1 MVALGFA
8 GSAPTYHFYQGNQE
22 NILGIT
28 QDICEIMQG
37 IGYQDLGAN
46 CIARVKR
53 AIKDGL
59 AVAVAGADQAP
70 IKIAAAHVA
79 DYGATPK
86 SSVWGHGFKTSPT
99 YAALVNGM
107 ATHVL
112 DFEPMWSPPTHSVS
126 PTVPAAFALA
136 EAYGY
141 TGKQIVTAVAKGI
154 EIQGRMQY
162 AGNQYVPEELPFHP
176 PGVSGVV
183 GAAVTAGHLLKLN
196 TDQLRHAIGIAGS
209 RMGTILANIGSM
221 TKSTHCGNAGAS
233 GLDAALLARR
243 GFTANKD
250 VFEAHKGIIEAFY
263 AKGFDKKRF
272 LAFGKPYRIVN
283 PGHSIKMFPSQYAT
297 HFAITA
303 GLEMHAKV
311 GDLKRIRKVAMRG
324 PVMNYIDRAAPVS
337 GLAGKFSLQY
347 TAAAALLDGSV
358 KIDTFTDKRR
368 FRADMV
374 AMLGKI
380 KLTQDASIPNDLHDM
395 RIEITVTMDDGA
407 AHQVVCKGPKG
418 TWGMPPLR
426 DEDHRVKLEDCFSR
440 VLSGAKVDEVLT
452 NLDRIERQSAD
463 GVRDIL
469 KIIAG
474 KKKAGKSRSK

>member
-1 MVALGFA
+1 MSRTLG
-8 GSAPTYHFYQGNQE
+8 
-22 NILGIT
+22 LT
-28 QDICEIMQG
+28 QQICETMNG
-37 IGYQDLGAN
+37 IRYEDLGAD

-70 IKIAAAHVA
+70 IQIAVAHVTE
-79 DYGATPK
+79 YGAKPK
-86 SSVWGHGFKTSPT
+86 SSVWGHGFKTSPV
-99 YAALVNGM
+99 YAALINGM

-126 PTVPAAFALA
+126 PTVPVAFALA

-141 TGKQIVTAVAKGI
+141 SGKQIVTAVAKGI

-183 GAAVTAGHLLKLN
+183 GAAVTAGHLLRLN
-196 TDQLRHAIGIAGS
+196 TDQLRCAIGIAGS

-243 GFTANKD
+243 GFTANMD
-250 VFEAHKGIIEAFY
+250 VFEAHKGIIEAYY
-263 AKGFDKKRF
+263 AKGFDRKRF
-272 LAFGKPYRIVN
+272 LAFGKPYRVVN

-303 GLEMHAKV
+303 GLDMHALYTKT
-311 GDLKRIRKVAMRG
+311 GDARRIRSVEIRG
-324 PVMNYIDRAAPVS
+324 PVMNYIDRPAPVS

-368 FRADMV
+368 FRPDMV
-374 AMLGKI
+374 ALLGKI

-395 RIEITVTMDDGA
+395 RIELTVRMDGGA
-407 AHQVVCKGPKG
+407 THHVVCKGPKG
-418 TWGMPPLR
+418 TWGMPPLK

-440 VLSGAKVDEVLT
+440 VLSNSKVDELLAS
-452 NLDRIERQSAD
+452 LDRIEKQNAD
-463 GVRDIL
+463 GVQSIL
-469 KIIAG
+469 RLIAG
-474 KKKAGKSRSK
+474 KKNAAKAKLK

>member
-1 MVALGFA
+1 
-8 GSAPTYHFYQGNQE
+8 
-22 NILGIT
+22 
-28 QDICEIMQG
+28 MQG
-37 IGYQDLGAN
+37 IGYDDLGAD

-126 PTVPAAFALA
+126 PTVPVAFALA

-196 TDQLRHAIGIAGS
+196 TDQLRCAIGIAGS

-243 GFTANKD
+243 GFTANMD

-263 AKGFDKKRF
+263 AKGFDEKRF

-303 GLEMHAKV
+303 GLDMHGKIGGAI
-311 GDLKRIRKVAMRG
+311 GSGKRIRRVEIKG
-324 PVMNYIDRAAPVS
+324 PVMNYIDRPNPVS

-374 AMLGKI
+374 QLLGKI
-380 KLTQDASIPNDLHDM
+380 KLVQDASIPNDLHDM
-395 RIEITVTMDDGA
+395 RIELTVTMDDGA
-407 AHQVVCKGPKG
+407 THHVVCKGPKG
-418 TWGMPPLR
+418 TWGMPPLQ
-426 DEDHRVKLEDCFSR
+426 DAEHRVKLEDCFSR
-440 VLSGAKVDEVLT
+440 AMPDSKVEALLAQ
-452 NLDRIERQSAD
+452 LDRMEKQSAE
-463 GVRDIL
+463 GVRGIL
-469 KIIAG
+469 KTIAG
-474 KKKAGKSRSK
+474 KKAPSRQKT

>member
-1 MVALGFA
+1 M
-8 GSAPTYHFYQGNQE
+8 
-22 NILGIT
+22 GIT
-28 QDICEIMQG
+28 EKICVNMQG
-37 IGYQDLGAN
+37 IGYNDLGAD

-86 SSVWGHGFKTSPT
+86 STIWGHGFKTSPT

-126 PTVPAAFALA
+126 PTVPVAFALA

-196 TDQLRHAIGIAGS
+196 TDQLRCAIGIAGS

-243 GFTANKD
+243 GFTANMD

-263 AKGFDKKRF
+263 AKGFDEKRF

-303 GLEMHAKV
+303 GLDMHAKI
-311 GDLKRIRKVAMRG
+311 GDAKRIRGVEIKG
-324 PVMNYIDRAAPVS
+324 PVMNYIDRPAPVS

-358 KIDTFTDKRR
+358 KIDTFTDQRR

-374 AMLGKI
+374 QLLGKI
-380 KLTQDASIPNDLHDM
+380 KLVQDASIPNDLHDM
-395 RIEITVTMDDGA
+395 RIEITATMMDGEK
-407 AHQVVCKGPKG
+407 HHVVCKGPKG
-418 TWGMPPLR
+418 TWGMPPLQD
-426 DEDHRVKLEDCFSR
+426 DEHRVKLEDCFSR
-440 VLSGAKVDEVLT
+440 ALPDAKVDALLAQ
-452 NLDRIERQSAD
+452 LDCIEKQSAE
-463 GVRDIL
+463 GVRGIL
-469 KIIAG
+469 KMIAG
-474 KKKAGKSRSK
+474 KKTPSRIKRV

>member
-1 MVALGFA
+1 M
-8 GSAPTYHFYQGNQE
+8 
-22 NILGIT
+22 GIT
-28 QDICEIMQG
+28 EKICVTMQG
-37 IGYQDLGAN
+37 IGYNDLGAD

-126 PTVPAAFALA
+126 PTVPVAFALA

-209 RMGTILANIGSM
+209 RMGSILANIGSM

-243 GFTANKD
+243 GFTANMD

-263 AKGFDKKRF
+263 AKGFDEKRF

-311 GDLKRIRKVAMRG
+311 SDEIDNSKRIRKVEIRG

-368 FRADMV
+368 FRTDMV
-374 AMLGKI
+374 ALLGKI
-380 KLTQDASIPNDLHDM
+380 KLVQDPSIPNDLHDM

-407 AHQVVCKGPKG
+407 KHHVVCKGPKG
-418 TWGMPPLR
+418 TWGMPPLE
-426 DEDHRVKLEDCFSR
+426 DVDHRVKLVDCFSR
-440 VLSGAKVDEVLT
+440 VLPDAKVDALLT
-452 NLDRIERQSAD
+452 QLDRIEKQ
-463 GVRDIL
+463 GVEGVQGIL
-469 KIIAG
+469 KMIAG
-474 KKKAGKSRSK
+474 KKTPSRPKRK

>member
-1 MVALGFA
+1 M
-8 GSAPTYHFYQGNQE
+8 
-22 NILGIT
+22 GIT

-126 PTVPAAFALA
+126 PTVPVAFALA

>member
-1 MVALGFA
+1 MG
-8 GSAPTYHFYQGNQE
+8 HQE

-28 QDICEIMQG
+28 EKICVTMQG
-37 IGYQDLGAN
+37 IGYNDLGAD

-126 PTVPAAFALA
+126 PTVPVAFALA

-209 RMGTILANIGSM
+209 RMGSILANIGSM

-243 GFTANKD
+243 GFTANMD

-311 GDLKRIRKVAMRG
+311 SDEIDNSKRIRKVEIRG

-358 KIDTFTDKRR
+358 KIDTFTDQRR

-395 RIEITVTMDDGA
+395 RIEISVTMDDGA
-407 AHQVVCKGPKG
+407 KHHVVCKGPKG
-418 TWGMPPLR
+418 TWGMPPLE
-426 DEDHRVKLEDCFSR
+426 DADHRVKLEDCFSR
-440 VLSGAKVDEVLT
+440 VLRDAKVDTLLAQ
-452 NLDRIERQSAD
+452 LDRIEKQSAE
-463 GVRDIL
+463 GVQGLL
-469 KIIAG
+469 KMIAG
-474 KKKAGKSRSK
+474 KKTPSRSKRK

>member
-1 MVALGFA
+1 
-8 GSAPTYHFYQGNQE
+8 
-22 NILGIT
+22 LGIT
-28 QDICEIMQG
+28 QQICEIING
-37 IGYQDLGAN
+37 IGYADLGAD

-79 DYGATPK
+79 DYGARPQ
-86 SSVWGHGFKTSPT
+86 SSVWGHAFKTSPT

-126 PTVPAAFALA
+126 PTVPVAFALA
-136 EAYGY
+136 EAYGCS
-141 TGKQIVTAVAKGI
+141 GRQIVTAVAKGL

-162 AGNQYVPEELPFHP
+162 AGNQYVPEDLPFHP

-196 TDQLRHAIGIAGS
+196 TDQLRCAIGIAGS
-209 RMGTILANIGSM
+209 RMGTLLANIGSM

-243 GFTANKD
+243 GFTANMN

-263 AKGFDKKRF
+263 PKGFDEKRF
-272 LAFGKPYRIVN
+272 LAFGKPYRVVD
-283 PGHSIKMFPSQYAT
+283 PGHAIKLFPSQYAT

-303 GLEMHAKV
+303 GLDMHAKV
-311 GDLKRIRKVAMRG
+311 GDAKNIRRVEIKG
-324 PVMNYIDRAAPVS
+324 PVMNYIDRPAPVS
-337 GLAGKFSLQY
+337 GLDGKFSLQY
-347 TAAAALLDGSV
+347 TTAAALLDGSV
-358 KIDTFTDKRR
+358 KIDTFTDQRR

-374 AMLGKI
+374 AMLGRI
-380 KLTQDASIPNDLHDM
+380 KLTQDAAIPNDLHAM
-395 RIEITVTMDDGA
+395 RIELTVTMADRVI
-407 AHQVVCKGPKG
+407 HHVVCKGPKG

-426 DEDHRVKLEDCFSR
+426 DEDHLVKLKDCFGR
-440 VLSGAKVDEVLT
+440 ALSAVQMDEALAS
-452 NLDRIERQSAD
+452 LDHLERLSAD
-463 GVRDIL
+463 GVRSML
-469 KIIAG
+469 RLIAG
-474 KKKAGKSRSK
+474 KPRVIKGRIK